1 MKKIECIIRSEKLK
15 DVADRLLLA
24 GIGGMMA
31 TEVKGFG
38 VQTTRPQQY
47 LFLPKTKVEIY
58 ALDNQ
63 VDEIL
68 NAISECCRDDKF
80 GSGKVAVLPMEECM
94 RIRTGERGETAI
106 F

>member
-1 MKKIECIIRSEKLK
+1 MKK
-15 DVADRLLLA
+15 
-24 GIGGMMA
+24 
-31 TEVKGFG
+31 
-38 VQTTRPQQY
+38 
-47 LFLPKTKVEIY
+47 KVEIY

-80 GSGKVAVLPMEECM
+80 GSGKVAVIPMEECI
-94 RIRTGERGETAI
+94 RIRTGERGAAAI